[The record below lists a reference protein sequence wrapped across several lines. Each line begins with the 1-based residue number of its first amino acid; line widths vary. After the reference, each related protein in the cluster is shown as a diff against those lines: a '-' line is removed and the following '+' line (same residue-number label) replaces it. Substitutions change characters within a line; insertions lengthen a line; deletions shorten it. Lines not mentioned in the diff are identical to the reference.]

1 MTISSEKLEN
11 TNNIFHLNIPHIHF
25 HNHNNDHEIGN
36 NKDIPKGCL
45 AVMVGEEEEE
55 RERRGFR

>member
-36 NKDIPKGCL
+36 KDIPKGCL
-45 AVMVGEEEEE
+45 AVMVGEEEEQ